1 MEAKNTHYREA
12 REEEGKECREECS
25 GEKHLRS
32 DGGGGDGGGVSLEGG
47 RIRHLAVA
55 VALNLNHL
63 ARPLL
68 QQQVA
73 MLVVLHWW

>member
-25 GEKHLRS
+25 GEKHLR
-32 DGGGGDGGGVSLEGG
+32 GDGGGVSLEGG

-68 QQQVA
+68 QQEVA
-73 MLVVLHWW
+73 MLVVLHLW